1 MIHFRFIVPRKK
13 GKKKYIFSRATFESF
28 MRLSEWTFFFSFDV
42 AFLVSRKKK
51 KKREKY
57 EKMNLIVAS
66 SIGRKKK
73 KKKKIIVPRSAINYV
88 LFCKSNQGHPD
99 DKRCNKYTFI

>member
-1 MIHFRFIVPRKK
+1 
-13 GKKKYIFSRATFESF
+13 
-28 MRLSEWTFFFSFDV
+28 
-42 AFLVSRKKK
+42 
-51 KKREKY
+51 
-57 EKMNLIVAS
+57 MNLIVAS